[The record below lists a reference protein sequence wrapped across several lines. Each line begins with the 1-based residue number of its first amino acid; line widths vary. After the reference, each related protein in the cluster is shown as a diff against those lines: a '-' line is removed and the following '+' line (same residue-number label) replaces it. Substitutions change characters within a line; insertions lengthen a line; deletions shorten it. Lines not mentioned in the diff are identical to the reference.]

1 MQSYTAALFTG
12 GPVAHLLDLAIRVQ
26 ASQGALSLDDEI
38 RRYARLV
45 AASRTADQNCP
56 VRTGAA
62 LLDFLGDLL
71 ERKALGDV
79 PQEFT
84 EKLSAASEG
93 TDPAEYLHTL
103 AGIVRILDRDL
114 PPEYGELPMNSW
126 EAGLAFP
133 HLARF
138 TAQLTDDLESATV
151 ADAVRAYIAAEHP
164 FCSDSL
170 APWVAEAHR
179 ALVLFPDAAAQRE
192 NLLPAIPW
200 SSPDAL
206 RELLGAVDDHMRREH
221 S

>member
-26 ASQGALSLDDEI
+26 ASRGALSLDDEI
-38 RRYARLV
+38 RRYGRLV
-45 AASRTADQNCP
+45 AASGTAHRNCP

-71 ERKALGDV
+71 ERKALDGA
-79 PQEFT
+79 PLEFL
-84 EKLSAASEG
+84 EKVSAAAEG
-93 TDPAEYLHTL
+93 SDPAEYLHML

-114 PPEYGELPMNSW
+114 PPEYGELPMNAW

-133 HLARF
+133 YLAGF
-138 TAQLTDDLESATV
+138 TARLTDDLESATV
-151 ADAVRAYIAAEHP
+151 ADAVRAFIAAEHP
-164 FCSDSL
+164 FCPDSL
-170 APWVAEAHR
+170 APWAAEAHR
-179 ALVLFPDAAAQRE
+179 ALVLFPDADAVRR

-200 SSPDAL
+200 ISPDAL
-206 RELLGAVDDHMRREH
+206 RELLATVDEHMLREH